1 MKLEND
7 NQNTTTASPAGRVLQ
22 YARRAALSG
31 PGKLMLALAVLGG
44 LMSLPLRTGAG
55 DRNERDRYDQD
66 RYERDGDD
74 HRIRL
79 GFAIAPVPLDLRGKN
94 RALVGLGSY
103 IVNAQGGCND
113 CHTVPSYAV
122 GHDPY
127 LGQPLQ
133 VNAATYMG
141 GGREFGPV
149 LKSRNITPD
158 AHGLPSGLTRDQFIT
173 AMRTGKDKD
182 GEILQVMPWP
192 VYGFMT
198 DGDLKAIYE
207 YLRSIPRLEGLGPR
221 DP

>member
-7 NQNTTTASPAGRVLQ
+7 VQNTTTESPAARVLQ
-22 YARRAALSG
+22 YARRVALSG
-31 PGKLMLALAVLGG
+31 PGKLMLAVAVIGS
-44 LMSLPLRTGAG
+44 LMSITLRTGAG
-55 DRNERDRYDQD
+55 DGNDQGEGDQQCNERK
-66 RYERDGDD
+66 
-74 HRIRL
+74 IAK
-79 GFAIAPVPLDLRGKN
+79 GFAISPVPLNLRGKN

-113 CHTVPSYAV
+113 CHTVPSYAP

-127 LGQPLQ
+127 LGEPLQ

-141 GGREFGPV
+141 GGRAFGPFIT
-149 LKSRNITPD
+149 SRNITPD
-158 AHGLPSGLTRDQFIT
+158 EHGLPSGLTRDQFIT
-173 AMRTGKDKD
+173 AMRTGIDKD
-182 GEILQVMPWP
+182 GDILQVMPWS

-198 DGDLKAIYE
+198 DGDLKAVYE